1 MIRSMDESIVWNEEK
16 ERSLLLLMFHM
27 GYESERDEITV
38 ESNKASMKT
47 YEDIFFDDGRVSSVY
62 DVVELLYGKENPK
75 KKRIFKALDDMQA
88 SGRIA
93 AHAAMGS
100 SAEVE
105 AASMDALKECTASW
119 R

>member
-1 MIRSMDESIVWNEEK
+1 MDENIVWNEEK
-16 ERSLLLLMFHM
+16 ERALLLLMFHM

-38 ESNKASMKT
+38 ESNNASMKK

-62 DVVELLYGKENPK
+62 DVVELLYGKENPR

-93 AHAAMGS
+93 AHEAVS
-100 SAEVE
+100 SSDEVK
-105 AASMDALKECTASW
+105 AASMDALKECMASCM
-119 R
+119 